1 MTKNQPRIG
10 IVSSRIKNNFV
21 YNSCLFEFEDII
33 SEIDNVDLIQLAP
46 NNGAQVITQKI
57 VKKTAQYI
65 PFFHGVKPPLNQGID
80 LDKEYDLLF
89 IILDFPYNV
98 ININLVNQWR
108 QKSKVTVCYLIEL
121 WQTELGRF
129 KNHLSFLNNF
139 DFVFFGHNQIVQDAQ
154 KIVGRPCEYLAPG
167 VDALKFH
174 PKSGQNVNAR
184 SISLTSMGRRSQA
197 THQALLNLAEQSSF
211 FYHYDQSRGS
221 DLSVHRHNSH
231 RTFNANILKNSRYF
245 IAHQAKINCFEQTG
259 GQVEIGY
266 RFFEGAAAGSVLLG
280 TPPKNEVFDEYFG
293 WENSVIPM
301 QFDEPYIA
309 DLIADLDRQPDLLQ
323 KISNEN
329 VANSLR
335 RHDWAYRWQQVLR
348 KVGLRSSA
356 KLEHRI
362 RTLQQ
367 LAEEFVKSD
376 EASSGVL
383 IGK

>member
-1 MTKNQPRIG
+1 MIKNQPRIG

-21 YNSCLFEFEDII
+21 FNSCLFEFEDII
-33 SEIDNVDLIQLAP
+33 AETDNVDLIQLSP
-46 NNGAQVITQKI
+46 NNSAQVITQKI
-57 VKKTAQYI
+57 VKKTAQYV
-65 PFFHGVKPPLNQGID
+65 PFFNGVKPPLNQGID

-108 QKSKVTVCYLIEL
+108 QRSKISVCYLIEL
-121 WQTELGRF
+121 WQTELERY

-139 DFVFFGHNQIVQDAQ
+139 DFVFLGHNQIVKDAQ
-154 KIVGRPCEYLAPG
+154 KLVGRPCEYLAPG
-167 VDALKFH
+167 VDTLKFH
-174 PKSGQNVNAR
+174 PNSSKNFNVR
-184 SISLTSMGRRSQA
+184 SIDLTSMGRRSQV
-197 THQALLNLAEQSSF
+197 THQTLLDLAEQSSF

-221 DLSVHRHNSH
+221 DLSIQRHSAHRSL
-231 RTFNANILKNSRYF
+231 NANILKNSRYF

-309 DLIADLDRQPDLLQ
+309 DMIADLDRQPDLLQ

-329 VANSLR
+329 VANSLLR
-335 RHDWAYRWQQVLR
+335 NDWAYRWQQVIR
-348 KVGLRSSA
+348 KVGLEPSL
-356 KLEHRI
+356 KLERRI
-362 RTLQQ
+362 RTLQK
-367 LAEEFVKSD
+367 LAEKFAKSD
-376 EASSGVL
+376 EQSSGVL
-383 IGK
+383 IER